1 MKLTDAHARLLEAG
15 VPTFHTNDAA
25 ALWRIRRDHASQ
37 LLGRLAAS
45 GHVVRLARGRYA
57 LPTLAPFALPRAL
70 SSPSPS
76 YVSFHS
82 ALYHHGLIEQV
93 PFVIYAATLA
103 PTRRVETPLGV
114 VSFHQL
120 SPGFFGGYEYD
131 ARSTGDVATPEK
143 ALVDYLYLAPTKSK
157 LFRALPE
164 LELPRSFRRRE
175 ARRFAQ
181 SIASSA
187 RRTFVFEALARIME
201 R

>member
-1 MKLTDAHARLLEAG
+1 LTDAHARLLQAG
-15 VPTFHTNDAA
+15 VSTFHTNDAA

-57 LPTLAPFALPRAL
+57 LPTLPAFALPAAL

-93 PFVIYAATLA
+93 PSVIYAATLA
-103 PTRRVETPLGV
+103 PTRRVDSPLGV

-120 SPGFFGGYEYD
+120 SPEFFGGYEYD
-131 ARSTGDVATPEK
+131 SGSTAEIATPEK
-143 ALVDYLYLAPTKSK
+143 ALVDYLYLGPTKSK

-164 LELPRSFRRRE
+164 IELPRSFRRRE
-175 ARRFAQ
+175 AHRFVQ

-187 RRTFVFEALARIME
+187 RRAFVSKSLERILE

>member
-1 MKLTDAHARLLEAG
+1 MKLTDAHARLLEVG
-15 VPTFHTNDAA
+15 VTTFHTNDAA
-25 ALWRIRRDHASQ
+25 ALWHIRRDHASQ

-93 PFVIYAATLA
+93 PSVIYAATLA

-131 ARSTGDVATPEK
+131 PRSTGDVATPEK
-143 ALVDYLYLAPTKSK
+143 ALVDYLYLAPTKSR

-164 LELPRSFRRRE
+164 LELPRSFRRRQ

-181 SIASSA
+181 RIASPA
-187 RRTFVFEALARIME
+187 RRTFVSEALARILE